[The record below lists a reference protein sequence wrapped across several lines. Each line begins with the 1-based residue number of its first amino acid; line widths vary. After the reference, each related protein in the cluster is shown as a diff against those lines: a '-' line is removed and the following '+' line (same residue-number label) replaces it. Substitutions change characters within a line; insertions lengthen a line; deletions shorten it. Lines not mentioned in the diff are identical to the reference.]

1 MARILVAYYT
11 LFGSTRQ
18 LAEEIARQTNG
29 ALRELVPQDNY
40 SFDYNTAVKKARG
53 ETERGF
59 CPRLIAGSEPI
70 DAFDIVFVGTPNW
83 FSTMAPPVL
92 SFLRQH
98 DFTGKTVLPF
108 CTNGGGG
115 AGHIEKDMGNACA
128 SAAFLPGIA
137 VAGEVRPEQ
146 VQAWLDT
153 VRLQCPLD

>member
-1 MARILVAYYT
+1 MARILVAYYS

-59 CPRLIAGSEPI
+59 CPRLIAGDEPI
-70 DAFDIVFVGTPNW
+70 DEFDIVFVGTPNW
-83 FSTMAPPVL
+83 FSTMAPPVMT
-92 SFLRQH
+92 FLRQH

-108 CTNGGGG
+108 CANGGGG
-115 AGHIEKDMGNACA
+115 AGHIEKDMSGVCANA
-128 SAAFLPGIA
+128 SFLPGIA

-146 VQAWLDT
+146 VKEWLQAVKL
-153 VRLQCPLD
+153 RNPPE